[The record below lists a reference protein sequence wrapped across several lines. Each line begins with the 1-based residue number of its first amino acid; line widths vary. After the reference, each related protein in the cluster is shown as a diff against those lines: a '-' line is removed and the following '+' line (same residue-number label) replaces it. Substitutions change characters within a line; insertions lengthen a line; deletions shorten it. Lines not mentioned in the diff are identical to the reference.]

1 MRASALRLAITA
13 TMAVPLANGLALP
26 QASTDSDFPSAAI
39 ASSADSNT
47 IRILVCGDS
56 ISQGREGDFTWR
68 YRLWEWF
75 QNNSNTPSTTT
86 TTTTPSSRDR
96 PPQPSSTSSS
106 SSSSSADPANNNNIY
121 PTIQYV
127 GPFNGTLPASVD
139 AINVDPTN
147 PQTWG
152 TYHPSVSPLF
162 SPGGGSSHFAV
173 YGRPAWQDIE
183 PLHAQV
189 TTHQPDIIILHLGFN
204 DIGWWGSNATDL
216 IFSVQRLVFNARL
229 ARPHIKV
236 LIADVS
242 HRLTVAG
249 REDIEATTD
258 QYNALLDASAA
269 EWWTAGSPVEVV
281 KVSKVYDCGFYL
293 FLDFPLSIYLPI
305 VNLLTSPRFY
315 SIAGGVAAC
324 PAGIDGLHPNSLG
337 DFQIARAYTQVLHD
351 KFHYG
356 AAPLEVP
363 SPDTIPGFTASS
375 ASSTGNGKLIGGHA
389 PSPPVTLLAAGAG
402 LFSLVLVA
410 ALRPEW
416 VRLRRGRF
424 GLGGV
429 MKTRYHLLPSR

>member
-1 MRASALRLAITA
+1 MRASALRSAITA
-13 TMAVPLANGLALP
+13 MMAVPLTSGLAVP
-26 QASTDSDFPSAAI
+26 DAATDTTSPSAAI
-39 ASSADSNT
+39 ASSPDTNT
-47 IRILVCGDS
+47 VRILVCGDS

-75 QNNSNTPSTTT
+75 HKNSKTQSTTT
-86 TTTTPSSRDR
+86 KTTPTA
-96 PPQPSSTSSS
+96 PGHPTQPSNSPSSS
-106 SSSSSADPANNNNIY
+106 SSSSSDNDTKNTY

-127 GPFNGTLPASVD
+127 GPFNGTLPAEVD

-189 TTHQPDIIILHLGFN
+189 STHQPDVLVLHLGFN
-204 DIGWWGSNATDL
+204 DIGWWGHNATDL
-216 IFSVQRLVFNARL
+216 ILSIQRLVFNARL
-229 ARPHIKV
+229 ARPDIKV

-242 HRLTVAG
+242 HRVAVSG
-249 REDIEATTD
+249 REDIEAITNE
-258 QYNALLDASAA
+258 YNNLLDAGAA

-281 KVSKVYDCGFYL
+281 KVSKVYDCQ
-293 FLDFPLSIYLPI
+293 
-305 VNLLTSPRFY
+305 VT
-315 SIAGGVAAC
+315 AC

-356 AAPLEVP
+356 DAPLEVP
-363 SPDTIPGFTASS
+363 SPDTIPGFAASS
-375 ASSTGNGKLIGGHA
+375 SSPNGNGRLVGGHA
-389 PSPPVTLLAAGAG
+389 PSPPVTFLAAGAG

-416 VRLRRGRF
+416 IRLRRGRF

-429 MKTRYHLLPSR
+429 MKGRYHLLPSR

>member
-1 MRASALRLAITA
+1 MRASALRSAVMAMTA
-13 TMAVPLANGLALP
+13 SSLANGLTLP
-26 QASTDSDFPSAAI
+26 VPDVEGDDGPSSAA
-39 ASSADSNT
+39 T
-47 IRILVCGDS
+47 VRILVCGDS

-75 QNNSNTPSTTT
+75 HNNSNAQPTMSTTT
-86 TTTTPSSRDR
+86 TSTMTSSAQNDA
-96 PPQPSSTSSS
+96 PQSSSTGAGTSS
-106 SSSSSADPANNNNIY
+106 NGKTTY

-152 TYHPSVSPLF
+152 AYHPTVSPLF

-183 PLHAQV
+183 PMHGQI
-189 TTHQPDIIILHLGFN
+189 TTHRPDVLILHLGFN
-204 DIGWWGSNATDL
+204 DIGWWGNNATDL
-216 IFSVQRLVFNARL
+216 LLSVQRLVFNARL
-229 ARPHIKV
+229 ARPDIKI

-242 HRLTVAG
+242 HRLAVAG
-249 REDIEATTD
+249 REDIEGTTN
-258 QYNALLDASAA
+258 QYNDLLDTNAA
-269 EWWTAGSPVEVV
+269 AWWTEGSPVEVV
-281 KVSKVYDCGFYL
+281 KVSKVYDCQ
-293 FLDFPLSIYLPI
+293 
-305 VNLLTSPRFY
+305 TT
-315 SIAGGVAAC
+315 AC

-363 SPDTIPGFTASS
+363 PPETIPGFLASS
-375 ASSTGNGKLIGGHA
+375 SPASSSAAAAGH
-389 PSPPVTLLAAGAG
+389 PPNPPVHFLAAGAG

-410 ALRPEW
+410 ALKPEW
-416 VRLRRGRF
+416 LRLRRGRF

-429 MKTRYHLLPSR
+429 MKGRYHLLPSR